1 MNVDQGATVSKSH
14 LQPYS
19 RTKIESGSGDG
30 DGDDLGK
37 EAQEDVEDPL
47 DTLALWGMCL
57 DQTGQFLI
65 QQNRLQ
71 EAEEMFTKAW
81 VGRPKE
87 IKHESTNS
95 YYYDR
100 KWLYNCMVKTMNKRL
115 SYKIP

>member
-1 MNVDQGATVSKSH
+1 MWTRLHFSEKISVNVDQDASVSKSH

-19 RTKIESGSGDG
+19 RTETESGDG
-30 DGDDLGK
+30 GEDESGQ

-71 EAEEMFTKAW
+71 EAEEMFNKAW
-81 VGRPKE
+81 VGRPNKL
-87 IKHESTNS
+87 KHNHTGCSWKNVPLL
-95 YYYDR
+95 DQDDI
-100 KWLYNCMVKTMNKRL
+100 V
-115 SYKIP
+115 